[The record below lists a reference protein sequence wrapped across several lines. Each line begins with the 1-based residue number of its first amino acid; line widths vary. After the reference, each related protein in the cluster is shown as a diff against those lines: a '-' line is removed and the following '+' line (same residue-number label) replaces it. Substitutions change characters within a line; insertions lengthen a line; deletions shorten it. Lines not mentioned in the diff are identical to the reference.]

1 MASSVA
7 PRQPEH
13 WTFVWDHEV
22 AMSVEFTDWAVQI
35 LRRSHLAARR
45 FNPGASVRMSRAG
58 TGVRFDLTD
67 QPHENDERV
76 QGDGF
81 KWKETNWLKVGDNL
95 GDKSGNISY
104 REYTIEQIR
113 KSLHDQQFHLKFTNG
128 VELNGAH
135 SHSSDWEEWFL
146 HASPRQRSEA
156 LGLAQQQGVL
166 GPARSH

>member
-35 LRRSHLAARR
+35 LRRSHQAARR
-45 FNPGASVRMSRAG
+45 FNPDASVRMSRAG

-81 KWKETNWLKVGDNL
+81 ELLVEPGL
-95 GDKSGNISY
+95 SGLVDVV
-104 REYTIEQIR
+104 EP
-113 KSLHDQQFHLKFTNG
+113 HDQL
-128 VELNGAH
+128 
-135 SHSSDWEEWFL
+135 
-146 HASPRQRSEA
+146 
-156 LGLAQQQGVL
+156 VL
-166 GPARSH
+166 RPAGSTPNEH